1 MRTSTAVVCLAATAV
16 PAAMAFAPGMGTNAI
31 AYSQRSAQ
39 ASCLAHR
46 SKGALSL
53 RAADDRFERPDLTPD
68 RKIKLGTTQT
78 SWQGWGSST
87 VDRKKELIKVDA
99 NDPKKAVKEA
109 LKQAREFEDIAKYL
123 GTTESKQRAGIT
135 GDVEFVSL
143 EKDALVLRLVGN
155 FWHNRQMVFG
165 EVSDFIKQALPSGT
179 VQTVTI
185 EDPAQLQG
193 FAETSNAFKDAKKI
207 TDDDLRAKEAKGVN
221 IYGEKLEGPAAE
233 FRRKKLANQAKYEE
247 MVSKEREL
255 SQKSDGEQISQ
266 ILQDEGLA
274 GMFGGGTATAVRSS
288 DDNLRPEDI
297 LKSMM

>member
-1 MRTSTAVVCLAATAV
+1 MLFRSEHTVTEVITGVDLVQSQIRVAAGQKLKDLGLQQESLTKR
-16 PAAMAFAPGMGTNAI
+16 GYAI
-31 AYSQRSAQ
+31 
-39 ASCLAHR
+39 
-46 SKGALSL
+46 
-53 RAADDRFERPDLTPD
+53 
-68 RKIKLGTTQT
+68 
-78 SWQGWGSST
+78 
-87 VDRKKELIKVDA
+87 
-99 NDPKKAVKEA
+99 
-109 LKQAREFEDIAKYL
+109 QAR
-123 GTTESKQRAGIT
+123 
-135 GDVEFVSL
+135 
-143 EKDALVLRLVGN
+143 
-155 FWHNRQMVFG
+155 
-165 EVSDFIKQALPSGT
+165 
-179 VQTVTI
+179 VTI